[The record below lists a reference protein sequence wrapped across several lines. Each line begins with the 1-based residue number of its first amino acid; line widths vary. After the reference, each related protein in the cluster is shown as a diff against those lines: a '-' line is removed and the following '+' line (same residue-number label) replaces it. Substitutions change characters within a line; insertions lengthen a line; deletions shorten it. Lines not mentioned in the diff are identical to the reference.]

1 MTRSERGSTLVEFLG
16 SALLIVLALLA
27 LAQMAVWIWARG
39 VTANAAHEGARAAA
53 SLGASDATGVW
64 QARGVLQD
72 GLGSTARG
80 FTVDAARRGGL
91 VHVEIAGESPRIIGF
106 MPTFPLHAAS
116 TVLDEATVTP

>member
-1 MTRSERGSTLVEFLG
+1 VTRGEQGSTLVEFLG
-16 SALLIVLALLA
+16 SALIIVLALLA

-53 SLGASDATGVW
+53 SLGASDAAGVW

-80 FTVDAARRGGL
+80 FRVDAARRGGV
-91 VHVEIAGESPRIIGF
+91 VHVEIEGESPRVVGF
-106 MPTFPLHAAS
+106 MPAFSLHAAS
-116 TVLDEATVTP
+116 TVLDEATVMP